1 MINNEDRENN
11 KAEIQQHSAFGSQ
24 TTQIGVQNNYTGISP
39 ESACNMAINLFHD
52 NFPKLQEEARKIVE
66 ERIKELMDS
75 VEKKLITRKVEDM
88 TPFTNPDVQYAIF
101 QAQKNYARFGAE
113 ERLNIL
119 SDLIV
124 NRVENDN
131 TDIILK
137 VAIDK
142 AIEIAPILNSGQ
154 LDFLSLLLLCT
165 KLGFSEKGNVAILKM
180 RIEKIS
186 ETFSKADFSSVQYL
200 NMLGCLQLALHNTV
214 QFFSKIYDLKVEEVE
229 KICPEIIK
237 RTSGDYSTSHVGT
250 VLAMINIKN
259 KLGLEIDMRKFIH

>member
-142 AIEIAPILNSGQ
+142 AIEIAPILNSG
-154 LDFLSLLLLCT
+154 T
-165 KLGFSEKGNVAILKM
+165 T
-180 RIEKIS
+180 R
-186 ETFSKADFSSVQYL
+186 
-200 NMLGCLQLALHNTV
+200 
-214 QFFSKIYDLKVEEVE
+214 FF
-229 KICPEIIK
+229 IIIVVMYKTWFFRK
-237 RTSGDYSTSHVGT
+237 RQCSY
-250 VLAMINIKN
+250 IKN
-259 KLGLEIDMRKFIH
+259 EDRKD